1 MSIRSRA
8 RRRSTPTKTKD
19 TREIVLLGQIQDGDE
34 GKLRPPTDFE
44 LELMLYESEALTEEE
59 YNSMNDEEFFLWQKK
74 AEKIVKERMSNN
86 SKGLKKARVMTR
98 PKANTLDP
106 QGVVVK
112 KNLEKIGI
120 KHLKKISIGRY
131 IEIELDN
138 APREDVENNIQ
149 EAIDKLLYNS
159 IIEDYEVIYE

>member
-1 MSIRSRA
+1 MA
-8 RRRSTPTKTKD
+8 
-19 TREIVLLGQIQDGDE
+19 
-34 GKLRPPTDFE
+34 
-44 LELMLYESEALTEEE
+44 
-59 YNSMNDEEFFLWQKK
+59 
-74 AEKIVKERMSNN
+74 KIY
-86 SKGLKKARVMTR
+86 KKARVMTR

-120 KHLKKISIGRY
+120 NYLEKVSIGRY
-131 IEIELDN
+131 IEVELQDG
-138 APREDVENNIQ
+138 PEEEIKQNIQ